1 MKHGPT
7 QGSANAQRQEV
18 DETRLQG
25 RFLRVAQAAWILVAV
40 VALLLVAV
48 SIPPFYTQTQSL
60 CTGSACT
67 GIQVSPEQAHAPA
80 AYGISLTSYAWYSV
94 VVTLLSTLI
103 WFSAGWLIFWHK
115 SDSWIALLLAL
126 QAV

>member
-18 DETRLQG
+18 GETHLQG
-25 RFLRVAQAAWILVAV
+25 RFLRVAQAVWILVAV

-48 SIPPFYTQTQSL
+48 SLPPFYTQSQSL
-60 CTGSACT
+60 CTGGACN
-67 GIQVSPEQAHAPA
+67 GIQVSPEQAHALA
-80 AYGISLTSYAWYSV
+80 TYGISLMSYAWYSV

-103 WFSAGWLIFWHK
+103 WF
-115 SDSWIALLLAL
+115 
-126 QAV
+126 